1 MEPKRLS
8 CKWHQHEHHGEDTL
22 STFMEDLNSFHQS
35 IQFTAEWSSHSITFL
50 DTHVFLTDGVLSVDL
65 YTKPTD
71 THQYLS
77 ASSCHPRHCKSAIP
91 YSQALRIRRICS
103 SEENFVRHANE
114 LQSHLIHRG
123 YNRSFVHQQIV
134 RAGAICRIDALAP
147 RSKRTKSN
155 RVPLVT
161 TFHPNL
167 PNLRRITK
175 SFFPLLHTSS
185 RLKQAIPETP
195 IVAYRRPKNL
205 RDLLVSAQLKPTE
218 FAPAHGSAACGG
230 SRCLTCQH
238 IQTGTTVRSS
248 TGRIHQVRATAT
260 CKTRN
265 VIYLIEC
272 KCCRLQYVGETK
284 NPLHIRLNGHR
295 NDIKHHNI
303 EKPVAAHFCSPNH
316 TLSDFTIMVLEQ
328 MRSQD
333 DLLRKR
339 RESFWI
345 HLLGSL
351 HPTGLN
357 VDP

>member
-1 MEPKRLS
+1 MRRE
-8 CKWHQHEHHGEDTL
+8 GYGT
-22 STFMEDLNSFHQS
+22 
-35 IQFTAEWSSHSITFL
+35 WS
-50 DTHVFLTDGVLSVDL
+50 VCLSVTAIL
-65 YTKPTD
+65 PPRTYIVGIELKPSLLADKYWCVSVVPLSPSTD

-155 RVPLVT
+155 CVPLVT

-248 TGRIHQVRATAT
+248 TGRIHQVCATAT

-295 NDIKHHNI
+295 NDIN
-303 EKPVAAHFCSPNH
+303 
-316 TLSDFTIMVLEQ
+316 TTIL
-328 MRSQD
+328 RSLWQHI
-333 DLLRKR
+333 
-339 RESFWI
+339 FAVQTI
-345 HLLGSL
+345 HCLIS
-351 HPTGLN
+351 
-357 VDP
+357 

>member
-1 MEPKRLS
+1 M
-8 CKWHQHEHHGEDTL
+8 
-22 STFMEDLNSFHQS
+22 
-35 IQFTAEWSSHSITFL
+35 
-50 DTHVFLTDGVLSVDL
+50 
-65 YTKPTD
+65 
-71 THQYLS
+71 
-77 ASSCHPRHCKSAIP
+77 
-91 YSQALRIRRICS
+91 
-103 SEENFVRHANE
+103 
-114 LQSHLIHRG
+114 
-123 YNRSFVHQQIV
+123 
-134 RAGAICRIDALAP
+134 AP

-238 IQTGTTVRSS
+238 MEPLFVVQQAI
-248 TGRIHQVRATAT
+248 
-260 CKTRN
+260 
-265 VIYLIEC
+265 LIKYAPLLLVKLEMLSEC
-272 KCCRLQYVGETK
+272 KCCHLQYVGETK

-316 TLSDFTIMVLEQ
+316 T
-328 MRSQD
+328 
-333 DLLRKR
+333 
-339 RESFWI
+339 
-345 HLLGSL
+345 
-351 HPTGLN
+351 
-357 VDP
+357 